1 MRKICRVQVIGD
13 QSLDFSIGCEARHF
27 LSKVINIEEFN
38 AISAYGED
46 SCPTSYIPSIRITF
60 ENDWELVLNSNNPM
74 LALYYDIQ
82 DDNPAEE
89 KNEKSDDVPP
99 YGDFG
104 RLTGSRYTF

>member
-1 MRKICRVQVIGD
+1 MRKIYRVQVIGD

-27 LSKVINIEEFN
+27 LSKVISIEEFN

-46 SCPTSYIPSIRITF
+46 ACPTSYVPSIRITF

-82 DDNPAEE
+82 EE
-89 KNEKSDDVPP
+89 ENTEKEIVKEDWPP

-104 RLTGSRYTF
+104 RSNGSRYPF